1 MKNIPHQPQNVVAFD
16 LSSSN
21 PNSQYSVTQH
31 GLTSDNTLTNLLMY
45 ESEYVPMIRRDM
57 LGQKDKRHAIHENSR
72 ESEPTY
78 YHDNTQDQQYESS

>member
-1 MKNIPHQPQNVVAFD
+1 MMRRDERNGWEIEDTKEPLTAKTTTYQPQNIVAFD

-45 ESEYVPMIRRDM
+45 ES
-57 LGQKDKRHAIHENSR
+57 
-72 ESEPTY
+72 
-78 YHDNTQDQQYESS
+78 